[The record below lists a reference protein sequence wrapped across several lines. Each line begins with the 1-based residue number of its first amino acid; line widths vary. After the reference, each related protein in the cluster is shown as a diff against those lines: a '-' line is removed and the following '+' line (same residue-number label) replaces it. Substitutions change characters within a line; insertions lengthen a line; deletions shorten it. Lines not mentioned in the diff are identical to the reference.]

1 MVCASVAASDVYH
14 DANVYLQ
21 DYYRKL
27 PMTNAFMPS
36 SSYGGRDIINDEQD
50 ILTTVTSDI
59 IQCITLLLHDSRIK
73 HHRFDAHRRKT
84 RLRSTKNLNRF
95 GMTPTPSTVRN
106 SPSSRIREGIYSTFV
121 LAIFPNMV
129 YFFSHHDCREGVSP
143 IFSDTNLHIATDNLP
158 KEERDTNRMK
168 EAESKRRKLIETDNI
183 R

>member
-129 YFFSHHDCREGVSP
+129 YFFQSTIKDSSMTTATTLQVSSQQSYR
-143 IFSDTNLHIATDNLP
+143 IVMHYTRSQIMN
-158 KEERDTNRMK
+158 E
-168 EAESKRRKLIETDNI
+168 
-183 R
+183 